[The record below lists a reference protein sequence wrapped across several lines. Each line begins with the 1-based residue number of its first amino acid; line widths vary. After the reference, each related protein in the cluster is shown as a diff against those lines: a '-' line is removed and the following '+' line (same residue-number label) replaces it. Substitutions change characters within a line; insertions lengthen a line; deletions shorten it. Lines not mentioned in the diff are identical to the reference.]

1 MFEATVISP
10 VDSIFQQQDK
20 DERTH
25 CHTDDTVYDTERE
38 LSLSALG
45 NGRHGN
51 MKITPRRLYGSTT
64 QKREKTREPLSDP
77 QASSYPLLQHHSAP
91 ISGEREES
99 STQTKLH
106 SLLNSYTNPPPIC
119 TMFKEGLPRKVRLK
133 PPVPKFVS
141 RETLSNS
148 TAPKSSSFSTTNVP
162 TFPTP
167 ATLRYT
173 SVSAGVG
180 PHSWRECP
188 RRQSPGKRQRASH
201 RSASAPGFP
210 VLSHRKKWSVQSHC
224 SRSLSHWRSATLPNR
239 VPLEA
244 LNLERTDPLLSPCRT
259 VPTFR
264 PPFVVRRTDSRMLER
279 RNFCGSH
286 GVGAARHF
294 NKEERQ
300 AREGEETR
308 EEDETPASLSR
319 ASSTSTEEPVTT
331 NVPTLSELY
340 NQYLHRPGREQQP
353 KACGKHTSLAYTHHH
368 SDEPHPRPHL
378 SLLNNT
384 SFTLTSSPT
393 HTTSPPLPRQHHHTH
408 SPSYSPTM
416 RSLGHND
423 VNGQD
428 LVAKYLMVHP
438 GNERGSSVQNPSKLI
453 EEKLRQLKEDCCQY
467 KVCLALLPT
476 LPPSSF

>member
-1 MFEATVISP
+1 M
-10 VDSIFQQQDK
+10 FQQQDK
-20 DERTH
+20 DHERTH

-45 NGRHGN
+45 SGRHGN
-51 MKITPRRLYGSTT
+51 MKTTPRRLYGSTT
-64 QKREKTREPLSDP
+64 QMRKKTREPLSDP
-77 QASSYPLLQHHSAP
+77 QASYPLLQRHSAP
-91 ISGEREES
+91 IGREREES

-119 TMFKEGLPRKVRLK
+119 TMFKEGPPRKVRLK

-148 TAPKSSSFSTTNVP
+148 TAPQCNPKSTSFSTINVP

-188 RRQSPGKRQRASH
+188 RRQSPGKRWRPSH
-201 RSASAPGFP
+201 RSASAPGFS
-210 VLSHRKKWSVQSHC
+210 VLSHRKKWGVWGHS
-224 SRSLSHWRSATLPNR
+224 SRSLSHWRSTTLPNR

-244 LNLERTDPLLSPCRT
+244 LSLERTDPLLSPRRT
-259 VPTFR
+259 APMFR

-300 AREGEETR
+300 TCGGEEAR
-308 EEDETPASLSR
+308 EEDATPASLSR

-331 NVPTLSELY
+331 NVPTLSDLY
-340 NQYLHRPGREQQP
+340 NQYLHRAGREQQP
-353 KACGKHTSLAYTHHH
+353 EARGKHTSVAYTHHR
-368 SDEPHPRPHL
+368 SDQPHPWPHL
-378 SLLNNT
+378 SPLNN
-384 SFTLTSSPT
+384 SLTSSLT
-393 HTTSPPLPRQHHHTH
+393 HTTPPPLPRQRHHTH

-416 RSLGHND
+416 TSLGRND
-423 VNGQD
+423 VSGQD

-453 EEKLRQLKEDCCQY
+453 EEKLRQLKEDCCEY
-467 KVCLALLPT
+467 KVCLPLLPT